1 MKQKNNAG
9 FSLVEVL
16 VAIVLLGAIVVP
28 TCTGLVLSVRL
39 NEKSKDMMQAQLAVS
54 SAVETLMASG
64 ISETLAA
71 SCAVGENAVY
81 LGVNITIEY
90 QNPNCYTVTVADKQD
105 LVKVTTTIRAAE
117 GGS

>member
-54 SAVETLMASG
+54 SSVETLMASG

-71 SCAVGENAVY
+71 SCAVGE
-81 LGVNITIEY
+81 ITIEY